1 MPPRSVGLIFAGHF
15 RTTPH
20 GRVFATRHHLKEYRS
35 WNRPKVQRTAQRR
48 YSSTLF
54 SALLCL
60 DTTSV
65 ADITIETYKTKY
77 SVCCKERT
85 VGIRE
90 SLKSMLRRLEDRI
103 RDLCA
108 KAVVT
113 IAQFLPQKLSRKS
126 RFDRVDSLYSGCQQI
141 SGARYTNPI
150 SRKLARRF
158 ASSWEL
164 VFQSPLFFS
173 QQARDFSSECQQL
186 CRVLFLGG

>member
-35 WNRPKVQRTAQRR
+35 WNRSKVQRTAQRR

-54 SALLCL
+54 PALLCL
-60 DTTSV
+60 
-65 ADITIETYKTKY
+65 KTPPQLRTLPSKPDKRKY

-141 SGARYTNPI
+141 SGARYTNIPI
-150 SRKLARRF
+150 
-158 ASSWEL
+158 
-164 VFQSPLFFS
+164 QS
-173 QQARDFSSECQQL
+173 
-186 CRVLFLGG
+186 V